1 MVVCLFE
8 YFYVDST
15 SQNIYVN
22 CYTFNT
28 LIVVLIIL
36 QVFIILIILLKMWCY
51 FSHVSK

>member
-28 LIVVLIIL
+28 LIVVLI
-36 QVFIILIILLKMWCY
+36 VYKCLLYLLFYLKCDVIFLM
-51 FSHVSK
+51 